1 MHVSS
6 DLDSPMLRPSNG
18 PKAIEI
24 RMFSSACLALPCT
37 ECTQG
42 SPDPSVD
49 RFKPTTVLYGMPGG
63 PCVHSVQGKARQA
76 DENIRISIALGPFD
90 GRSMGRIQI

>member
-1 MHVSS
+1 MYRQIKF
-6 DLDSPMLRPSNG
+6 LTMLRPSNG
-18 PKAIEI
+18 PKAIEF

-49 RFKPTTVLYGMPGG
+49 RFEPTTTLYGMPGG
-63 PCVHSVQGKARQA
+63 PCLHSVKSKARLA
-76 DENIRISIALGPFD
+76 DENIRNSIALGPFD
-90 GRSMGRIQI
+90 GRSMVRNVI